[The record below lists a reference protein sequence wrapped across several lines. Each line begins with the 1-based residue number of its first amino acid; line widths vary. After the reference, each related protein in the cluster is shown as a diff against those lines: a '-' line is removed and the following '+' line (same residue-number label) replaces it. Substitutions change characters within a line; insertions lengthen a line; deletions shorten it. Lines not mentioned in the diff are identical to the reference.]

1 MRDIIIVDN
10 MSNYN
15 VNATYLTN
23 QKYNL
28 TTGIPWTYCGFGSRP
43 P

>member
-15 VNATYLTN
+15 VNTTYLTN

-28 TTGIPWTYCGFGSRP
+28 TTSIPWIYCGFRSRP
-43 P
+43 L